1 MIKLILTDIDG
12 VWTDGSMYYD
22 NNGNEMKKFTT
33 YDGVG
38 VKLAHDNNIKVGII
52 TGEQTKIVEN
62 RAKKLKVDM
71 VYQGV
76 DDKLSVLDSICKN
89 YNYSYDEIAY
99 IGDDINDLPLLEKLF
114 SACPSSTFSEKVK
127 SAAYFV
133 TKHKG
138 GEGAFREFVEI
149 IIDYNDALNSNLV

>member
-22 NNGNEMKKFTT
+22 NNGNELKKFST

-52 TGEQTKIVEN
+52 TGEQTTIVEN

-76 DDKLSVLDSICKN
+76 DDKLSVLDSICQN
-89 YNYSYDEIAY
+89 YNYSYGEIAY
-99 IGDDINDLPLLEKLF
+99 IGDDINDLSLLEKLF

-127 SAAYFV
+127 ASTYFV

-149 IIDYNDALNSNLV
+149 VIGHNNASDPN

>member
-22 NNGNEMKKFTT
+22 NEGNELKKFST

-38 VKLAHDNNIKVGII
+38 VKLAHDNNLKVGII
-52 TGEQTKIVEN
+52 TGEQTKIAEN

-76 DDKLSVLDSICKN
+76 DDKLSVLDSICQHH
-89 YNYSYDEIAY
+89 NYSYDDIAY
-99 IGDDINDLPLLEKLF
+99 IGDDINDLPLLEKLL
-114 SACPSSTFSEKVK
+114 SASPSSAFSEKVK
-127 SAAYFV
+127 STASFV

-149 IIDYNDALNSNLV
+149 VIDHNNASDSN